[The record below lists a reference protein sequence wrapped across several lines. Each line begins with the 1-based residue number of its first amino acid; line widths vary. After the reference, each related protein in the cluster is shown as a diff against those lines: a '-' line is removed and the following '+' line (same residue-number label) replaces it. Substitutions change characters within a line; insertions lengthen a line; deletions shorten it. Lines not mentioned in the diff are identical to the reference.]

1 MKRALYININTMWGS
16 CTMHE
21 SKKQNKTKQKTALT
35 SISTIIMMLHH
46 YDSHRNLVSSYRHGN
61 CLQLTI
67 VAPKEKWVKA
77 ETTLTPLKQE

>member
-1 MKRALYININTMWGS
+1 
-16 CTMHE
+16 
-21 SKKQNKTKQKTALT
+21 
-35 SISTIIMMLHH
+35 MMLFNYNH